1 MGCGPCT
8 EDLLQLEATQEKN
21 VKKSDDILLSAVALN
36 ANHCTDSK
44 RCILLTVPVLIKK
57 KNLTDITDLL
67 SDGTRLPTA
76 PEAEDSTQALQCV
89 LCSGPRW

>member
-57 KNLTDITDLL
+57 KKSHRHNRLTV
-67 SDGTRLPTA
+67 RWH
-76 PEAEDSTQALQCV
+76 STTH
-89 LCSGPRW
+89 SS